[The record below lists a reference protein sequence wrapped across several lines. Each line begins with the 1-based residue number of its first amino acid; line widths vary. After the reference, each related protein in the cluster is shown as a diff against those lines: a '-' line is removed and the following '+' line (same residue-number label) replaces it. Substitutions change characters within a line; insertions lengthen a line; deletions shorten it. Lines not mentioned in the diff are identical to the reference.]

1 MTRMNISSSWE
12 ILKQTFKE
20 WQEDKVPLWAAALA
34 YYTAFS
40 LAPLLV
46 IAIAIAGAVFGQ
58 EAARGEIVG
67 QIQGLVGKQGAEAIQ
82 SMLQNTQQPGS
93 GGIVATV
100 AGIGALLLG
109 ASGVFG
115 QLQEALN
122 AIWKVEPKPG
132 RGIKFFIQNRFMSF
146 AMVLVIGF
154 LLLVSL
160 LLSAGLAAFS
170 AFVGHLL
177 PGFAIAGQ
185 LFNFLVSFGVMVLLF
200 ALIYKVMPD
209 VKVPWRYIWTGAI
222 VTALLFNIGRHLIG
236 VYLGSG
242 SVSSTYSA
250 AASLGIILL
259 WVFYSAQILLFGAEF
274 VKVYAQHH
282 GRHQIKP
289 VKDAMLV
296 DE

>member
-1 MTRMNISSSWE
+1 MRISSAWKLLQE
-12 ILKQTFKE
+12 TFKA
-20 WQEDKVPLWAAALA
+20 WQADKVPLWAAALA

-46 IAIAIAGAVFGQ
+46 IAIAIAGAVFGE
-58 EAARGEIVG
+58 EAARGEVVG

-82 SMLQNTQQPGS
+82 AMLQNTQQPGS
-93 GGIVATV
+93 GGLLATV
-100 AGIGALLLG
+100 VGIGALLLG

-115 QLQEALN
+115 QLQDALN
-122 AIWKVEPKPG
+122 AIWGVQPKPG
-132 RGIKFFIQNRFMSF
+132 RGLKFMLQNRFMSF

-170 AFVGHLL
+170 TYLGHLFPDIAVVGQIL
-177 PGFAIAGQ
+177 NFAI
-185 LFNFLVSFGVMVLLF
+185 SFSVIVVLF

-209 VKVPWRYIWTGAI
+209 VKVPWRYLWTGAI
-222 VTALLFNIGRHLIG
+222 VTALLFNIGKFLIG
-236 VYLGSG
+236 LYLGSG

-259 WVFYSAQILLFGAEF
+259 WVYYSAQILLLGAEF
-274 VKVYAQHH
+274 TKVYAHRYGAH
-282 GRHQIKP
+282 RIKP
-289 VKDAMLV
+289 IEDAIFV
-296 DE
+296 EK

>member
-1 MTRMNISSSWE
+1 MKISFIWQL
-12 ILKQTFKE
+12 LKETFKE
-20 WQEDKVPLWAAALA
+20 WQQDKVSLWAAALA

-67 QIQGLVGKQGAEAIQ
+67 QIQGLVGQQGGEAIQ

-93 GGIVATV
+93 GGVVATV
-100 AGIGALLLG
+100 VGIAALLLG

-122 AIWKVEPKPG
+122 AIWHVQPKPG
-132 RGIKFFIQNRFMSF
+132 RGMKFLIQNRFTSF

-160 LLSAGLAAFS
+160 VLSAGLAAVS
-170 AFVGHLL
+170 AFVGHLFPNL
-177 PGFAIAGQ
+177 VFAGQ
-185 LFNFLVSFGVMVLLF
+185 LLNFLISFGVVVLLF

-222 VTALLFNIGRHLIG
+222 ATALLFNIGKFLIG
-236 VYLGSG
+236 LYLGSG

-259 WVFYSAQILLFGAEF
+259 WVYYSAQILLFGAEF
-274 VKVYAQHH
+274 VKVYAYKRAPH
-282 GRHQIKP
+282 RIKP
-289 VKDAMLV
+289 IEDAMLKK
-296 DE
+296 E